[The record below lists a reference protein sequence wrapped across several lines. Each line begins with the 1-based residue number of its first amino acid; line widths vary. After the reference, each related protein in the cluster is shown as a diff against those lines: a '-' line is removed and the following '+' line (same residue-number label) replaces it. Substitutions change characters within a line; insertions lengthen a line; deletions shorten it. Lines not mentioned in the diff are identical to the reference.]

1 MPKEIEVEFPIIVTL
16 TLPDGHGML
25 DEEIADV
32 AWQVVSQTCSV
43 CTKEDAQGKWIEW
56 ASAYTEVLTEETVID
71 GRPLHPMEEV
81 E

>member
-43 CTKEDAQGKWIEW
+43 CTKEDAQGKPIEW
-56 ASAYTEVLTEETVID
+56 ASAYTEVLTEETLID
-71 GRPLHPMEEV
+71 GRPMHPMEDV
-81 E
+81 G

>member
-1 MPKEIEVEFPIIVTL
+1 MMVWALE
-16 TLPDGHGML
+16 L
-25 DEEIADV
+25 DE
-32 AWQVVSQTCSV
+32 
-43 CTKEDAQGKWIEW
+43 QGKPIEW

>member
-25 DEEIADV
+25 DEEIADT
-32 AWQVVSQTCSV
+32 AWQVVSQMCNV
-43 CTKEDAQGKWIEW
+43 CIKEDTEGKPIEW
-56 ASAYTEVLTEETVID
+56 ASAYTEVLTEDTVID

>member
-1 MPKEIEVEFPIIVTL
+1 MPQEVQVEFPVIVTL

-32 AWQVVSQTCSV
+32 AWQVVSQMCSV
-43 CTKEDAQGKWIEW
+43 CIKEDEHGKPIEW